1 MLRFTTQGFGR
12 GLVLVTVLLAAV
24 AAAGLARAA
33 GDAPISAG
41 GKALAKLDDDWSKAA
56 IARNV
61 DKVASFYAADCMA
74 YPPNAPVSVGA
85 AAAKAVW
92 ASYFAD
98 SSFTISWSTTH
109 ADVAKSGDLGYTT
122 GTYQDSYKGPDGKMV
137 NEVGKYVC
145 VWAKQK
151 DGSWKAVHDMWNSDT
166 K

>member
-1 MLRFTTQGFGR
+1 MLRFTTRSLGFTLA
-12 GLVLVTVLLAAV
+12 LVAAVTVSSIAH
-24 AAAGLARAA
+24 AAA
-33 GDAPISAG
+33 DTPMSAG
-41 GKALAKLDDDWSKAA
+41 GKALARLDDDWSKAA

-74 YPPNAPVSVGA
+74 YPPNAPASVGA

-98 SSFTISWSTTH
+98 SSFTISWTTTH

-151 DGSWKAVHDMWNSDT
+151 DGSWKAVHDIWNSDT